1 MKKLKKTKE
10 NKMKYLYIFRLN
22 ELDSAQR
29 FRFNASFW
37 VAVYLMLMIPLI
49 TKWQGLYFTTQLI
62 TIIILLRQIGNKF
75 LEKITERFIIGQIFH
90 LVAIATIIET
100 LILVSYFFIN
110 TKVFT
115 YIYVF
120 YDIIFSIIIS
130 SYSIKLTSLFAKK
143 YPNQVKKLEIFK
155 QNVWS
160 EGMII
165 GLVLSLI
172 LQQFGTIY
180 VIISALTIRAGITL
194 YFLLNWNFFDKY
206 FKFQNCLTK

>member
-1 MKKLKKTKE
+1 
-10 NKMKYLYIFRLN
+10 MKYLYVFRLN
-22 ELDSAQR
+22 ELDIAQR

-206 FKFQNCLTK
+206 FNSKQNKEQF